1 MDSRLLA
8 KPEACGQEVGTKERH
23 HWVCVVWWGQRAEV
37 GSEELEDEMLV
48 TYDFI
53 SYSLT
58 LGGDREQRRTLRNWR
73 TRCLLH
79 MISSH
84 THSSLE
90 VGPTP
95 IPVEPKLQKVK
106 VKASL

>member
-53 SYSLT
+53 SYSLI
-58 LGGDREQRRTLRNWR
+58 LRGGPYSYPNRTKAAESEGQGQPVSKQQIWG
-73 TRCLLH
+73 
-79 MISSH
+79 
-84 THSSLE
+84 THSPLPESIFL
-90 VGPTP
+90 
-95 IPVEPKLQKVK
+95 IMRQ
-106 VKASL
+106 

>member
-53 SYSLT
+53 SYSLI
-58 LGGDREQRRTLRNWR
+58 LRGGPYSYPNRT
-73 TRCLLH
+73 
-79 MISSH
+79 
-84 THSSLE
+84 
-90 VGPTP
+90 
-95 IPVEPKLQKVK
+95 
-106 VKASL
+106 KAAESEGQGQP